1 MPRNIVIARG
11 TGPAADELEVEMCEH
26 KGTGHPD
33 TIADAVCEAA
43 SRELSR
49 AYLDAFG
56 RVSHYNLDKG
66 LLIGGQSVP
75 KFGGGAVIEPMKL
88 VICGRA
94 SALRGDVGVEEVVRG
109 AVERNL
115 RERLHCDSKHFRIAT
130 EIRSGAP
137 SLQRVIPE
145 GGEPALANDTSI
157 GVGFAP
163 YSRLERLVLTM
174 SRVLASEEFRARFP
188 AAGDDFKIMG
198 LRNGRRAAPHL
209 TVALALVDRHID
221 GADHYFAVKDAIR
234 DHLRES
240 VNGEAEIV
248 VNALDNRLAADES
261 EVYLTVTGLSAE
273 MGDDGQ
279 VGRGNR
285 VNGLITPNRSMSL
298 EAAAGKNPVSHV
310 GKIYN
315 VLAMLIA
322 RDVHSGIEG
331 ITEVTVQLLSEI
343 GRRIDD
349 PLVAAVVVKPG
360 KNMTARLRRQVM
372 KVTDDWLGDVSEVSR
387 SVLNGDFR
395 VC

>member
-1 MPRNIVIARG
+1 MGRNIVVARA
-11 TGPAADELEVEMCEH
+11 TGPAADALEVEMCEH
-26 KGTGHPD
+26 KGIGHPD
-33 TIADAVCEAA
+33 TIADAACEAA
-43 SRELSR
+43 SRELAR
-49 AYLDAFG
+49 AYLDQFG
-56 RVSHYNLDKG
+56 RVLHYNLDKG
-66 LLIGGQSVP
+66 LLIGGQSEP

-94 SALRGDVGVEEVVRG
+94 SPLRGDFGVEEVVRG

-115 RERLHCDSKHFRIAT
+115 QERLHCETKHFTITT

-137 SLQRVIPE
+137 SLQRVIP
-145 GGEPALANDTSI
+145 GRGEPALANDTSF
-157 GVGFAP
+157 GAGFAP
-163 YSRLERLVLTM
+163 FSRLERLVLAM
-174 SRVLASEEFRARFP
+174 SRVLASEDFRARFP

-198 LRNGRRAAPHL
+198 LRKGRRAAPHL

-221 GADHYFAVKDAIR
+221 GVNRYFAVKDAIR
-234 DHLRES
+234 DHLRAS
-240 VNGEAEIV
+240 VNGEANIV
-248 VNALDNRLAADES
+248 VNALDDRSAVDES
-261 EVYLTVTGLSAE
+261 GLYLTVTGLSAE

-285 VNGLITPNRSMSL
+285 VNGLITPGRSMSL

-310 GKIYN
+310 GKIYS

-322 RDVHSGIEG
+322 RDVHARIEG

-343 GRRIDD
+343 GRHVDD
-349 PLVAAVVVKPG
+349 PLVAAVVVTPE
-360 KNMTARLRRQVM
+360 KNMTARMRREVI
-372 KVTDDWLGDVSEVSR
+372 KVTDDWLGNASEVSR